1 MKIAIGADHGGFEL
15 KKKIIDFFSDSELE
29 CEFEDY
35 GTYSEES
42 VDYSDYAIKVGEAVA
57 QGLHDLGIV
66 ICSTGIGVSIAAN
79 KVKGIRAAHCT
90 DSFSAKMAR
99 NHNNANVLA
108 LGGKISGIAIVLE
121 MVSIFLCEDF
131 DGGRHER
138 RVNKINQYE

>member
-15 KKKIIDFFSDSELE
+15 KKKIMDFFSDSDIE

-42 VDYSDYAIKVGEAVA
+42 VDYPDYAIKVGEEVA
-57 QGLHDLGIV
+57 KGNFDYGIV

-90 DSFSAKMAR
+90 DSYSAKMAR

-121 MVSIFLCEDF
+121 IVSVFLCEDF
-131 DGGRHER
+131 DGGRHSR
-138 RVNKINQYE
+138 RVDKIIRYE

>member
-15 KKKIIDFFSDSELE
+15 KKKIIDFFSDRDIE

-42 VDYSDYAIKVGEAVA
+42 VDYPDYAIKVGEAVA
-57 QGLHDLGIV
+57 QGLFDYGIV

-90 DSFSAKMAR
+90 DTYSAKMAR

-121 MVSIFLCEDF
+121 MVGIFLCEDF
-131 DGGRHER
+131 EGGRHER
-138 RVNKINQYE
+138 RVDKIKQYE